1 MTRLF
6 ALLFLYAL
14 IAVLPANAQAYSLK
28 SGETLADSEYQ
39 TTFTLG
45 GGKRLVLEV
54 KFDSEADSSD
64 QRTASL
70 VEILQDHLIP
80 MAVKKGFS
88 RIAIWENLSEVT
100 TRKNRP
106 PSLLSLNFTGST
118 FENYDFDLQDQWVWS
133 QVAGPELDL
142 SKFSMMTFEYDETA
156 DVYRTELRR
165 RDLNDGNLIFEVWV
179 SAPDTSPKQLA
190 AKANTVFQEL
200 SGCTKDGVPIEEDSY
215 MAKHNAKALLVY
227 AVPVR
232 YTSPLQSA
240 PRVRLLYGH
249 EDGVPYCRTQSGESL
264 GTWDDIYASL
274 SE

>member
-39 TTFTLG
+39 TAFKLG

-106 PSLLSLNFTGST
+106 PSLLPLSFTGST

-142 SKFSMMTFEYDETA
+142 SKFPIMTYEYDETA

-215 MAKHNAKALLVY
+215 MAKHNAKALIVY
-227 AVPVR
+227 AAPVQ
-232 YTSPLQSA
+232 YTSPLQYA
-240 PRVRLLYGH
+240 PRVRLKYGH
-249 EDGVPYCRTQSGESL
+249 KDGVPYCYTHSGDSL

-274 SE
+274 RE